1 VYQRKKSE
9 QKEKSCVMAKEQ
21 AKPTG
26 PTHWRKVTGR
36 LNDHL
41 LFAEDLGPVGTRVDV
56 EVVDSGAMKVKGE
69 DGEKDMVWLAF
80 AGKKKRLGLNVGNSK
95 SMEALTGTPD
105 YPTWRGPITLVVVR
119 TKYHDMKTRSMMET
133 DAIRIHNE
141 RPRKSSNSKPAE
153 PPSTDDSAF
162 DSTDVQ
168 AEDR

>member
-1 VYQRKKSE
+1 
-9 QKEKSCVMAKEQ
+9 MAKEQ
-21 AKPTG
+21 PRA

-56 EVVDSGAMKVKGE
+56 DVVDSGAFKVKGE
-69 DGEKDMVWLAF
+69 DGEKDMVWIAF
-80 AGKKKRLGLNVGNSK
+80 AGKKKRLGLNVSNSK

-119 TKYHDMKTRSMMET
+119 TRYHDMKTRSMMET
-133 DAIRIHNE
+133 DAIRIAPE
-141 RPRKSSNSKPAE
+141 RPRGKQPPK
-153 PPSTDDSAF
+153 PSTEDAAF

-168 AEDR
+168 EEDR